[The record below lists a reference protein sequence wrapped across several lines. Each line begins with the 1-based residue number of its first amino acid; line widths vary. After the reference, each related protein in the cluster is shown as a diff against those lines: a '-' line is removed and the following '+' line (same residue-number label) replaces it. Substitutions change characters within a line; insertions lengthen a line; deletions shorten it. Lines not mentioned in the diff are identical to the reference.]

1 MSQPPSHISGIT
13 KMALTGIKSRRKA
26 VKKGLSF
33 TIMIVGASGLG
44 KSTFVNTLCEKQALS
59 SSRDDESWAPE
70 LAAKPKTVRINP
82 VSVDLEEDG
91 VKLNLTVIDTPGFGD
106 NINNT
111 PAFNEILS
119 FIEKQYDDVLAEEC
133 RIKRNPKFL
142 DNRVHALLYF
152 LPPTGHS
159 LREIDIEFM
168 RRLGPRVNV
177 IPVIGKSDS
186 LTPQEIADYKQRII
200 EDIGHYQIPIYNFPI
215 DEEED
220 DDEIIEDNNE
230 LRALLPF
237 SIVGSEEEVIM
248 NGRRVRCRQYPWGVV
263 EVDNSRHCDFS
274 KLRYMLLSSHLHELK
289 EITHDFLYE
298 QYRTE
303 RLSRGLEITP
313 AEDGVHDD
321 GEEDASVPTS
331 PQ

>member
-1 MSQPPSHISGIT
+1 
-13 KMALTGIKSRRKA
+13 MALTGIKSRRKA

-331 PQ
+331 PQELR